1 VGGLPWSFAN
11 EVAKACSAEEGDA
24 RLDADP
30 VGTVGELLTGDGLER
45 AEGAVPDELTTAEPD
60 P

>member
-1 VGGLPWSFAN
+1 MPWSFAN

-30 VGTVGELLTGDGLER
+30 VGTVGELLTGDGLEG